1 MFFSVDDG
9 YQFFSSLIN
18 YCSPTLDNS
27 NKVVNFHG
35 TGTYSQKIE
44 PSDINLT
51 PKALNFNNAIII
63 SQLKKKSKNEL
74 LHISKL

>member
-9 YQFFSSLIN
+9 YQFFSFLIN

-27 NKVVNFHG
+27 NKVANLHG
-35 TGTYSQKIE
+35 NGTYSQKIE
-44 PSDINLT
+44 SSDISLV
-51 PKALNFNNAIII
+51 PKALDFNNAIII
-63 SQLKKKSKNEL
+63 SQLEKSKNEL